1 MENTTVELEVDAD
14 HCFEVGEVIVPGDT
28 RFEMTLEGETEQ
40 QVNEQ
45 FARMETL
52 ANSISDHC
60 TIEKRLH
67 HKGGAVTI
75 DAMFDFDCT
84 AEKLIFELYLR

>member
-1 MENTTVELEVDAD
+1 MENTTVELEIDAD
-14 HCFEVGEVIVPGDT
+14 HCFEIGEVIVPGDT
-28 RFEMTLEGETEQ
+28 HFEMTIKGDTEQ
-40 QVNEQ
+40 QANDQ
-45 FARMETL
+45 MTKMEVL

-60 TIEKRLH
+60 QIKKTVNDH
-67 HKGGAVTI
+67 GGSVTI

>member
-1 MENTTVELEVDAD
+1 MDNTTAELEVDAD
-14 HCFEVGEVIVPGDT
+14 HCLEIGQVIAPGDT
-28 RFEMTLEGETEQ
+28 HLEMTIKGDTEQ
-40 QVNEQ
+40 QANDQ
-45 FARMETL
+45 MATMEAL

-60 TIEKRLH
+60 QVKKTVSLH
-67 HKGGAVTI
+67 QGSATI